1 MIRVNISRYEIP
13 ISLGKFLVPKEHLT
27 LMPADDLDLHF
38 QNSLI
43 FRTGCPQL
51 HDSIEP
57 SQLEGTETEEKRG
70 PWMGTAQY
78 PHFFAGIEYINQKL
92 ENRSQC
98 VLRTV
103 IKIAFS
109 VFAYPV
115 LQSCFCRKESNSC
128 FRSTVII
135 KEVTATSL
143 DIYDYFTRT
152 CPYEI
157 IIVLCQL
164 QFIDLICA

>member
-1 MIRVNISRYEIP
+1 MTSQLALVNSQYQK
-13 ISLGKFLVPKEHLT
+13 STLT
-27 LMPADDLDLHF
+27 LMPADDLDSHL

-43 FRTGCPQL
+43 AGQSTLSCMTAL
-51 HDSIEP
+51 
-57 SQLEGTETEEKRG
+57 SQVSLKTQAEEKRE
-70 PWMGTAQY
+70 PWMGTVQY
-78 PHFFAGIEYINQKL
+78 PRSFTGIEYINQKL
-92 ENRSQC
+92 ENRGQC

-128 FRSTVII
+128 FRSAVIV